1 MNTDLKYGECAKH
14 PGNNM
19 VGCIECSMDQYDFK
33 SSFKKS
39 ITDREAGHNI
49 LKSLTDSELL
59 ILVSEFKSHDYP
71 PDSKIQ
77 ILATLFF
84 GDDGLGQIAS
94 LIQPIFDEVLQRM
107 QMYSP
112 SLNNGCVAETL

>member
-1 MNTDLKYGECAKH
+1 VIDNIKYGECGKH

-19 VGCIECSMDQYDFK
+19 VGCIECSHDEYDRQIK
-33 SSFKKS
+33 LLSPATSVKKT

-49 LKSLTDSELL
+49 LKGLTDRELL

-71 PDSKIQ
+71 ADSKIQ

-94 LIQPIFDEVLQRM
+94 LIQPIFDEVLSRM
-107 QMYSP
+107 ELYSP
-112 SLNNGCVAETL
+112 NLK